1 MPRAAVALV
10 VSSGTQGRW
19 SAWTGVC
26 LGMLVL
32 CTAGTAFAQSKPQ
45 SSAPASVAAPALSV
59 KAQVIA
65 SDLAHPW
72 ALAFLDGGRMLVTER
87 IGQLR
92 LVEPDGQVGQ
102 PITGLPKSDANGQGG
117 LLDLIVDSDF
127 KHNRRLYFCY
137 AESEGLRNSTAMA
150 SARLSNDASKLEQVK
165 VLFSQY
171 PKYRSS
177 AHFGCRIV
185 ENSDGTLF
193 LTLGDRLSRMQDAQT
208 LDNHHGKVVR
218 LNKDGSV
225 PADNPFVAKAKAGG
239 KGAPLAEIWSY
250 GHRNIQGATL
260 GPDKRLWTHEHG
272 AQGGDE
278 INLPQAGKNYGWP
291 VVTHGEKYGGGKI
304 GSGKTTQAG
313 MEPPLY
319 QWTPSIAPSS
329 MVFLQSERYGKA
341 WQGNLFVGSLKFG
354 QLYRLVLKDGK
365 VVREEKLLE
374 GLHQRIRDVR
384 EGPDGLLYILTDQ
397 VNGQLI
403 RLLPQ

>member
-1 MPRAAVALV
+1 MPSAAVPFV
-10 VSSGTQGRW
+10 VSSRAQGRL
-19 SAWTGVC
+19 SALTSVC
-26 LGMLVL
+26 LGVLVL
-32 CTAGTAFAQSKPQ
+32 CSAGTALAQSKPK
-45 SSAPASVAAPALSV
+45 SGAPATAAALAMTVKPQVVATDLS
-59 KAQVIA
+59 
-65 SDLAHPW
+65 HPW

-92 LVEPDGQVGQ
+92 LVEPDGKVGR

-117 LLDLIVDSDF
+117 LLDLIVDNDF

-150 SARLSNDASKLEQVK
+150 SARLSNDARKLEQVK
-165 VLFSQY
+165 VLFSQQ
-171 PKYRSS
+171 PKYRSN

-208 LDNHHGKVVR
+208 LNNHHGKVVR

-225 PADNPFVAKAKAGG
+225 PADNPFVAKAKTGG
-239 KGAPLAEIWSY
+239 KDAPLPEIWSY

-260 GPDKRLWTHEHG
+260 GPEGHLWTHEHG

-278 INLPQAGKNYGWP
+278 INLPKAGKNYGWP
-291 VVTHGEKYGGGKI
+291 VVTHGSGKT
-304 GSGKTTQAG
+304 GSGKATQVG
-313 MEPPLY
+313 MEQPLHR
-319 QWTPSIAPSS
+319 WLPSIAPSS
-329 MVFLQSERYGKA
+329 MAFLHSERYGKA

-354 QLYRLVLKDGK
+354 QLRRLVLKDGK
-365 VVREEKLLE
+365 VVQEEKLLE
-374 GLHQRIRDVR
+374 GLEQRIRDVR